1 MKTAIKNLII
11 DLGVVLLD
19 LSPARCFE
27 NFKKIGVNNI
37 NEMVDSHYKDG
48 LFLELEK
55 GLVSPEKFYDE
66 LRNITS
72 LPITNAQIDEAWNS
86 FLLNIPTYK
95 LDLLLELNKNYNV
108 YLLSNTNAIHWKQV
122 IRDDFSYKGLKAEDY
137 FKKLYLSFELN
148 LVKPDRRIFEHVLS
162 DANIRPEETFF
173 IDDAVENCRI
183 AHSMGIETYMPKPE
197 EDWSHI
203 FTK

>member
-1 MKTAIKNLII
+1 MKTAIKNLVI

-27 NFKKIGVNNI
+27 NFKALGVNNI
-37 NEMVDSHYKDG
+37 TDLVDSHYKNG

-55 GLVSPEKFYDE
+55 GLVSPEEFHNE
-66 LRNITS
+66 LRRITS
-72 LPITNAQIDEAWNS
+72 LPITDEQIDDAWNS

-108 YLLSNTNAIHWKQV
+108 YLLSNTNTIHWQQV
-122 IRDDFSYKGLKAEDY
+122 IRDDFSYKGLTVEDY
-137 FKKLYLSFELN
+137 FKKLYLSFELH

-173 IDDAVENCRI
+173 IDDAAENCRI
-183 AHSMGIETYMPKPE
+183 AQTLGIETYMPKPE